1 MQEDILGFEPGGKAI
16 DAAFLA
22 LGRYKGK
29 GSGILEVNSQGEVV
43 LGGTHQ
49 PGLCMTAF
57 RYMAASHVAMS
68 WGKVN
73 EQLYDDILKEETLP

>member
-1 MQEDILGFEPGGKAI
+1 MQEDILGFEPGGKAV

-29 GSGILEVNSQGEVV
+29 GSGILGVNSQGEVV

-49 PGLCMTAF
+49 PGLFMTQPFAIWLL
-57 RYMAASHVAMS
+57 RM
-68 WGKVN
+68 
-73 EQLYDDILKEETLP
+73 LPCHGVK

>member
-29 GSGILEVNSQGEVV
+29 GSGILEVNTQGEVV

-49 PGLCMTAF
+49 PGLFMMDLLDQSLSSLF
-57 RYMAASHVAMS
+57 VPSHH
-68 WGKVN
+68 
-73 EQLYDDILKEETLP
+73 

>member
-49 PGLCMTAF
+49 PGL
-57 RYMAASHVAMS
+57 
-68 WGKVN
+68 
-73 EQLYDDILKEETLP
+73 